1 MKRLLLIVVSALA
14 LVPAAPAAAAR
25 ETADRIVAVVNR
37 GIITESELNTRIRAV
52 TANLKRQKVAAP
64 PADILQK
71 QVLERLVVER
81 VQADIARQTGV
92 RVDDNQLEKT
102 LDRIAEQNKMTREQL
117 FAAVREQGLHPEE
130 FRAQIRNDIIS
141 SRLREREVDS
151 RVTVS
156 EAEVDA
162 FLKEQKGAASTEY
175 NLAHILVQVPEQAS
189 SSVVVDKQKKAEE
202 ALAALKSGA
211 AFNATAAKYS
221 DAKDALE
228 GGNLGWRTSARLP
241 ELFTKALQGMQKGD
255 FSPILRSANGF
266 HILQLVD
273 QRGANTAQVMT
284 RTHARH
290 ILVKIN
296 ELVSEAEARVRID
309 QIHDRLQQGAKF
321 EEIARVYSEDGSS
334 VKGGDLGWLSPGDTV
349 PDFEKAMDAL
359 QPNEVSAPVKS
370 PFGWHI
376 IQVMERKTEDVGPE
390 RERLQAKIELRSRR
404 SDELYD
410 EWLRQLRD
418 TAYVDIRL

>member
-1 MKRLLLIVVSALA
+1 MKRVLLIVVSALV
-14 LVPAAPAAAAR
+14 LVAATPAVAAR
-25 ETADRIVAVVNR
+25 EVADRIVAVVNR
-37 GIITESELNTRIRAV
+37 GIITESELNTRLRAV
-52 TANLKRQKVAAP
+52 KANLKRQKVAEP

-81 VQADIARQTGV
+81 VQADVARQTGL
-92 RVDDNQLEKT
+92 RVDDNQLEKA
-102 LDRIAEQNKMTREQL
+102 LDRIAEQNKLTREQL
-117 FAAVREQGLHPEE
+117 FAAVAEQGLQADE
-130 FRAQIRNDIIS
+130 FRAQIRNDIVS

-151 RVTVS
+151 HVTVS

-162 FLKEQKGAASTEY
+162 FLKEQKGTASTEY

-189 SSVVVDKQKKAEE
+189 SAVVAEKQQKAEE

-241 ELFTKALQGMQKGD
+241 DLFNKVLQGMQKGD
-255 FSPILRSANGF
+255 FSPILRSSNGF

-273 QRGANTAQVMT
+273 QRGADTAQVMT
-284 RTHARH
+284 RTRARH

-296 ELVSEAEARVRID
+296 EIVSEAEALIRIN

-359 QPNEVSAPVKS
+359 QPNDISAPVKS

-376 IQVMERKTEDVGPE
+376 IQVLERKTEDVGPE

-418 TAYVDIRL
+418 SAYVDIRL